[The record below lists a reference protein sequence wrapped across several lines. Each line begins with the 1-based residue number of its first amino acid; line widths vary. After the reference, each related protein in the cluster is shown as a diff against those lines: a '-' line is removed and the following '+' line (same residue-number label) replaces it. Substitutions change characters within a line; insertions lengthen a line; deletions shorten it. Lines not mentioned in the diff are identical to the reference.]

1 MLEVEVLRRGRQA
14 TLTRRRCARYPKLQ
28 DSVCTLS
35 QRFSTPVLSTDGLR
49 TRTFADLVSTGQYAA
64 VVLQK
69 HCDTPRSSTI
79 EQHRNIRGYAR
90 SPHRGQV
97 PSSAS
102 CSSFSQAIS
111 SAFAR
116 SRKRFLSY
124 EHAQPP
130 RFSCSY
136 WRRKRFG
143 WPLTAFTHLAPIS
156 FVARAS
162 SLSPSEPRSAVG
174 SAKSSVSCY
183 VAGIP
188 RISERASE

>member
-1 MLEVEVLRRGRQA
+1 ME
-14 TLTRRRCARYPKLQ
+14 RRRAYKTPSCSMADVARYSTH
-28 DSVCTLS
+28 SVAKRS
-35 QRFSTPVLSTDGLR
+35 AHHASHARSR
-49 TRTFADLVSTGQYAA
+49 ARTFADLVSARQDAA
-64 VVLQK
+64 IVFQK

-102 CSSFSQAIS
+102 CSSLSQAIS
-111 SAFAR
+111 SALAR
-116 SRKRFLSY
+116 SRKRFFSY
-124 EHAQPP
+124 KSAQPP
-130 RFSCSY
+130 RFSYRY

-143 WPLTAFTHLAPIS
+143 RSLTAFTHLAPII

-188 RISERASE
+188 RVSERASE